1 MSAGGP
7 EAGRVVLAGGPAVA
21 PARRPAR
28 EHGSSA
34 PARVWRD
41 YALPVTLTV
50 LLILLT
56 VVPVAAVLLG
66 SVRPSG
72 MPTMPGWTLSHY
84 VEIWSSP
91 FTYRLIGNTFVF
103 ALGSTLVAISIAGVL
118 AWLAERTDCWGRD
131 FFSAALLI
139 PMATP
144 PLLLAV
150 GWVLLASPRIGALPA
165 IWDWATG
172 TSGGFFDIYSMGG
185 MIFIQGLVAV
195 PTSFYLLAPV
205 MRNMDPSFEEAAF
218 MSGASFWQTL
228 RRVSLPFLLPAL
240 TSLVTLL
247 MIVGMLTFDV
257 PAIIGMPGQVHVMS
271 SEIFNLMNP
280 AGRLPEYGKSAA
292 LNSSLF
298 LLLAG
303 ALVVYYRAT
312 RQKDRFATIGGK
324 GYRATRFKLGRWRPV
339 AFGFVVLYF
348 TLAVLLP
355 FLALLWVA
363 LLPYFSGF
371 RWDIVHQLSPATFV
385 DVLSRPRV
393 WRSAM
398 NAMLVAVS
406 SSIGITILAL
416 LVAWTAV
423 RSRLRWVGIL
433 DALSMLPIAVPH
445 LMMGVALIFIF
456 FTARFIPI
464 YGTVWIVALGHLI
477 VFLPIASRMM
487 QAAVMQIHRELEEAA
502 ATSGATS
509 PQTLRRI
516 VLPLVRPAVVG
527 LFIWM
532 LVHSLREFSVSVMLL
547 SGNNEVLST
556 VIYSFWE
563 SGEPASAAVI
573 AIGMMIVLSGLVA
586 IGNFRGLRTAHS

>member
-1 MSAGGP
+1 MQTSLVPVGKI
-7 EAGRVVLAGGPAVA
+7 V
-21 PARRPAR
+21 R
-28 EHGSSA
+28 EPGSSGM
-34 PARVWRD
+34 ARILRE
-41 YALPVTLTV
+41 YALPVTLLIVLV
-50 LLILLT
+50 LLALL
-56 VVPVAAVLLG
+56 PVAAVLLG
-66 SVRPSG
+66 SVRPTG
-72 MPTMPGWTLSHY
+72 MPTTPGWTLSHY
-84 VEIWSSP
+84 LEIWTSP
-91 FTYRLIGNTFVF
+91 FTYRLIANTFVF
-103 ALGSTLVAISIAGVL
+103 AVGSTVVAIVIAGIL
-118 AWLAERTDCWGRD
+118 AWLAERTDCWGRN

-165 IWDWATG
+165 LWDWATG
-172 TSGGFFDIYSMGG
+172 TSGGFFNIYSMGG

-218 MSGASFWQTL
+218 MSGASFWQAL
-228 RRVSLPFLLPAL
+228 RRVSLPFLFPAV
-240 TSLVTLL
+240 TSLITLL

-303 ALVVYYRAT
+303 ALVIYYRTT

-339 AFGFVVLYF
+339 ALGFVIFYF

-355 FLALLWVA
+355 FVALLWVA
-363 LLPYFSGF
+363 LQPYFAGF
-371 RWDIVHQLSPATFV
+371 RSDIIHQLSPATFV

-393 WRSAM
+393 WRSAV
-398 NAMLVAVS
+398 NALLVAAS
-406 SSIGITILAL
+406 SSVGITILAL
-416 LVAWTAV
+416 LVAWTVV

-433 DALSMLPIAVPH
+433 DTLSMLPIAVPH

-509 PQTLRRI
+509 VQTMRRV
-516 VLPLVRPAVVG
+516 VLPLVRPAIVG

-573 AIGMMIVLSGLVA
+573 AIAMMVVLSGLVA
-586 IGNFRGLRTAHS
+586 IGNFRGLRTTDH